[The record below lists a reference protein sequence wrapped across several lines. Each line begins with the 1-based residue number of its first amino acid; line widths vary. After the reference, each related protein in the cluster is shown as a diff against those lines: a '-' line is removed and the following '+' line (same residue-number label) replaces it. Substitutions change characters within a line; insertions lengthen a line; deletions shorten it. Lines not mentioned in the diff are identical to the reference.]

1 MEVKPGCCARWKWSL
16 HVVLLTSLYMTQ
28 AFTFFAT
35 HALELTN
42 LDALYPNVEKWVG
55 PDTSGLTLHTVGGA
69 QSITSVHTHIRT
81 WVPSAVGRSCT
92 TLSYDSLTLMPI
104 LLKV

>member
-1 MEVKPGCCARWKWSL
+1 
-16 HVVLLTSLYMTQ
+16 MTQ

-69 QSITSVHTHIRT
+69 QSNTSVH
-81 WVPSAVGRSCT
+81 A
-92 TLSYDSLTLMPI
+92 
-104 LLKV
+104 